1 MREEIGE
8 RNEPISPNFMGQLPT
23 QASVL
28 AECTLSSNC
37 NLIILAFALCH
48 LPALLAYIGVHLNKL
63 HTNFG
68 L

>member
-1 MREEIGE
+1 MREETGE
-8 RNEPISPNFMGQLPT
+8 RNEPISPNFMGQLTT

-28 AECTLSSNC
+28 SERTPSSNC

-48 LPALLAYIGVHLNKL
+48 LPALLAYIGVHLNKS
-63 HTNFG
+63 HTKFG